1 MQLEAEM
8 DAGPISKLEEL
19 AAVGDI
25 LGVLTI
31 EDVIT
36 VSHATE
42 PCVITSFAHS
52 AALAGGV
59 HSSTTSPFVIA
70 CLPCYQ
76 RWTLGQVCSFLEL
89 I

>member
-1 MQLEAEM
+1 MQLEAEVG
-8 DAGPISKLEEL
+8 AGPISKLEEL

-42 PCVITSFAHS
+42 PCVITSSAHS
-52 AALAGGV
+52 AALAGVV
-59 HSSTTSPFVIA
+59 HSSNTSPYVIA

-76 RWTLGQVCSFLEL
+76 RWTLWQVRSFLEL